1 MPRTPPK
8 RARRK
13 LSARELGERFN
24 CSPRTIRGLI
34 AEERDVYLARAAE
47 RHEKMRQL
55 PAQGL
60 SLRAIA
66 AELGCAASTVSR
78 ALRKPASAA
87 APLGGETGPDHR

>member
-13 LSARELGERFN
+13 LTARELGERFN
-24 CSPRTIRGLI
+24 LSPRTIRGLI
-34 AEERDVYLARAAE
+34 AEERTTYLARAAE

-55 PAQGL
+55 RAQGL

-66 AELGCAASTVSR
+66 AELGCAPSTVQR
-78 ALRKPASAA
+78 ALKKDSANPAAQR
-87 APLGGETGPDHR
+87 L